1 MKKDLKTRVKYLWI
15 VLSVCTLTAC
25 MNGGCDL
32 AGKWQLR
39 QYLYAD
45 GTAQKEDSVFY
56 NFQKGS
62 FSVMCLLKDGG
73 LMTFFGNYSLKGDE
87 ISINLLPES
96 INDKNYGTY
105 VGWPEGKRAFK
116 VEELSYSVLRLE
128 CEGTKSV
135 FQKY

>member
-1 MKKDLKTRVKYLWI
+1 MEKDLKAWAKCLWI
-15 VLSVCTLTAC
+15 VLGICTLTSC

-39 QYLYAD
+39 QYRYAD
-45 GTAQKEDSVFY
+45 GTAQKVDSVFY

-73 LMTFFGNYSLKGDE
+73 LTTFFGNYSLKGDE

-96 INDKNYGTY
+96 VNDENYDVY
-105 VGWPEGKRAFK
+105 IGWSEGKRIFK
-116 VEELSYSVLRLE
+116 VEDLSYSALRLE
-128 CEGTKSV
+128 YEGTKSV
-135 FQKY
+135 FRKY